1 MKRNAEFSLIS
12 SGSGASFKTVF
23 SPPGNRKDA
32 DKTPDTHPS
41 RTFLAICL
49 SVLPLTGLI
58 QDPDVLRALAT
69 LRAQVGT
76 ARVLFEPPRGPGGRV
91 HGPRF
96 LSQEATAPP
105 SEPQ

>member
-12 SGSGASFKTVF
+12 SGSGASFKTAF
-23 SPPGNRKDA
+23 SPPRENA
-32 DKTPDTHPS
+32 DKTPDARPS
-41 RTFLAICL
+41 RTFPAICL